1 MVGFVCYTVCIDT
14 ANHREIR
21 HEMTT
26 KDLESLRRAAEGATP
41 ESVEAAA
48 SVLRA
53 ANDELRGVLVARVL
67 GWFARGMALVDR
79 EQMVEALSASEGYEA
94 VLPLIEDLVLEDARR
109 SPMARARLRGIRRK
123 GEVLEAEGG
132 SVGTAEAAEILG
144 GISKQA
150 VDKRRERRTIL
161 ALPRGGGEYAFPL
174 WQFDEGTRDGLLPGL
189 ARVLRSFSV
198 ENPWMR
204 AEFMLAPNARLGGK
218 RPLDALREGEAETA
232 ARAASTYGVHG
243 SE

>member
-1 MVGFVCYTVCIDT
+1 
-14 ANHREIR
+14 
-21 HEMTT
+21 MTT
-26 KDLESLRRAAEGATP
+26 KDLDSLRRAAEGATP
-41 ESVEAAA
+41 ESVEAAT
-48 SVLRA
+48 SFLRA
-53 ANDELRGVLVARVL
+53 ANDELQGVLAARAL

-79 EQMVEALSASEGYEA
+79 EQVVEALSASEGYEA
-94 VLPLIEDLVLEDARR
+94 VLPLIEDLVLEDARK
-109 SPMARARLRGIRRK
+109 SPMARARLRGIRKKR
-123 GEVLEAEGG
+123 EMLEAEGG

-174 WQFDEGTRDGLLPGL
+174 WQFDEGTRDGLVPGL
-189 ARVLRSFSV
+189 TGVLRSFSV

-218 RPLDALREGEAETA
+218 RPLDALRDGEAEA
-232 ARAASTYGVHG
+232 AALAASTYGVHG